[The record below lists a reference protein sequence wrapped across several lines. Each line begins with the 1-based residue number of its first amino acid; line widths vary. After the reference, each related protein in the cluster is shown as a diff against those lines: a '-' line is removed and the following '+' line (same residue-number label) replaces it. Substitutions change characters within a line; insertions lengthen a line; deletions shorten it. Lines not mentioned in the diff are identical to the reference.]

1 METNKIDKEKVKTYI
16 DITRITIVICWIA
29 LLAFWA
35 IKLFGGNFF
44 EIVVQN
50 ENFVKFSDIVQNTW
64 VKYIVSFFTISLANY
79 LMIGAICQ
87 KFYFKGLQ
95 AIIVW
100 LSIISM
106 WAVSNFVPNTFFN
119 MPIWYGYVVLLSIG
133 IFYQKGYKKTFG
145 IIAIICE
152 TAFSL
157 ISASI
162 RNIPIAFMENYLIIF
177 VFMFDL
183 YIMTT
188 LYYLY
193 SNLNKLKKEIK

>member
-1 METNKIDKEKVKTYI
+1 MGTNSIDKEKLKIYI
-16 DITRITIVICWIA
+16 DVTRITIFICWIA

-50 ENFVKFSDIVQNTW
+50 ENFIKFSDIVQNTW
-64 VKYIVSFFTISLANY
+64 LKYLVSLFTIALANY

-87 KFYFKGLQ
+87 KFYFKGQQ

-106 WAVSNFVPNTFFN
+106 WTVSNFVPNTFFN
-119 MPIWYGYVVLLSIG
+119 IPIWYGYVVLLLIG

-145 IIAIICE
+145 IIAIIFE

-157 ISASI
+157 ISASV
-162 RNIPIAFMENYLIIF
+162 RNIPLAFMENYLIIF